1 MISAKTIY
9 FANKTNFCIGTRI
22 NDALY
27 SINEYSFWTF
37 RLITDSVPVEK
48 WPKVIEDFERYPC
61 KTYTVDST
69 NSKSDLYWTLKNN
82 KFIDD
87 AANVNSVFA
96 EMWQNFRWT
105 MFYTIY
111 YSDNRF
117 VYAATLPY
125 SDGGFEIRKYDASK
139 VLERIYNVASANS
152 KDRFSKLISN
162 LKPIEKSIV
171 SGCDVDMLTRLQ
183 NNDYVCDTGNQQL
196 AAVNA
201 HSFFEQRFS

>member
-9 FANKTNFCIGTRI
+9 FAKKINFCIGTRI
-22 NDALY
+22 DDALY
-27 SINEYSFWTF
+27 NINEYSFWTF
-37 RLITDSVPVEK
+37 RLVTDSVPVEN
-48 WPKVIEDFERYPC
+48 WSRVIDNFKQYPC
-61 KTYTVDST
+61 KNYTIDYTDV
-69 NSKSDLYWTLKNN
+69 KSDLYWTLKDN

-87 AANVNSVFA
+87 VTNINSVFA

-117 VYAATLPY
+117 VYAATMPY

-162 LKPIEKSIV
+162 LKPIEKSVV

-201 HSFFEQRFS
+201 YSFFEQHFS

>member
-9 FANKTNFCIGTRI
+9 FAKKTNFCIGTRI
-22 NDALY
+22 DDALY
-27 SINEYSFWTF
+27 NINEYSFWTF
-37 RLITDSVPVEK
+37 RLVTDSVPVEK
-48 WPKVIEDFERYPC
+48 WPKVIEDFDRYPC

-69 NSKSDLYWTLKNN
+69 NSKSDLYWILKNN
-82 KFIDD
+82 KFVDD
-87 AANVNSVFA
+87 VTNVNSVFA

-111 YSDNRF
+111 YSDNQF

-162 LKPIEKSIV
+162 LKPIEKSLV
-171 SGCDVDMLTRLQ
+171 SGCDADMLTRLQ
-183 NNDYVCDTGNQQL
+183 NNDYVCDTGDQQL

-201 HSFFEQRFS
+201 YSFFERHFS